1 VPNESGKLPSTKSM
15 FLSTSML
22 TRKKATPLDVVGEEQ
37 ELTIHYKSKIVNKTE
52 SLGLPGYDRLTDDE
66 KSICSD
72 TRLTP
77 IAFLEYK
84 RIMTNESANAGYLR
98 LSDARRL
105 IKIDVN
111 KTREIYN
118 FLIKNGYINAPL
130 S

>member
-1 VPNESGKLPSTKSM
+1 MPE
-15 FLSTSML
+15 
-22 TRKKATPLDVVGEEQ
+22 
-37 ELTIHYKSKIVNKTE
+37 TE
-52 SLGLPGYDRLTDDE
+52 HFAGLPGYDRLTDEE

-72 TRLTP
+72 IRLTP
-77 IAFLEYK
+77 IAFIEYK
-84 RIMTNESANAGYLR
+84 RLLMNENANVGYLR

-118 FLIKNGYINAPL
+118 FLIKNGYVNAPF